1 MTEIRTYSEILMHL
15 DEAPRTYAQGQTV
28 FEEGD
33 PASEMYVVRE
43 GSVVLKKAD
52 VVVETLGPGAI
63 FGEMALLDAAPRS
76 ATAVAGAGCVV
87 AVVDE
92 DTFGRL
98 VKQVPGF
105 ALELMRLMARRL
117 RKDLTR

>member
-15 DEAPRTYAQGQTV
+15 DEAPRTFDQGQAI
-28 FEEGD
+28 FAEGD

-43 GSVVLKKAD
+43 GSVILKKAD
-52 VVVETLGPGAI
+52 MVVETLGPGAI
-63 FGEMALLDAAPRS
+63 FGEMALLDSAPRS
-76 ATAVAGAGCVV
+76 ATAVAGPGCVV

-92 DTFGRL
+92 ETFGRL

-105 ALELMRLMARRL
+105 ALELMRLMAQRL
-117 RKDLTR
+117 RKDLAR